1 MDAKDLKAGVMG
13 FVCSRLFVFLYPFFF
28 LFLLFFLFFFR
39 IIGICFTQATT
50 SFVCIFQLELRDV
63 KHLWQNERAESEAEV
78 EVMCDEVRQVLHRV
92 LTANQ
97 ATGPL
102 TEAGEGDLLT
112 SLRALN
118 KLCANTKGTHI
129 TTFITFLFFYYL
141 FNLLCPQAGRRTQ

>member
-1 MDAKDLKAGVMG
+1 MG
-13 FVCSRLFVFLYPFFF
+13 
-28 LFLLFFLFFFR
+28 
-39 IIGICFTQATT
+39 
-50 SFVCIFQLELRDV
+50 
-63 KHLWQNERAESEAEV
+63 
-78 EVMCDEVRQVLHRV
+78 DEVRQVLHRV

-129 TTFITFLFFYYL
+129 TTFITFIIYL
-141 FNLLCPQAGRRTQ
+141 SIYLLLI